1 MNKAMTTHTYHLLRF
16 PIYILGL
23 LLCTS
28 NGILAQD
35 PDPVLPALI
44 PVPKTMV
51 PTGNSFIIEQGT
63 PILLPNQLEGTP
75 IHKALNELMYTT
87 TWLNGEVIFYEGSIP
102 SITQTTSIDS
112 AILVLLHSPENLLND
127 PDQEHLEHEEGYRIH
142 VSSEQLTLEAT
153 TEHGLFNAIMTLRQL
168 LPTEVEKE
176 DPSRVRNNM
185 AWTVPGVH
193 IADHPR
199 FQYRGLHLDVGRHF
213 MPVSFIK
220 HYIDLL
226 AMHKMNR
233 FHWHLT
239 EDQGWRIEIKAYPKL
254 TEIAAFREET
264 LIRRYGSNTY
274 DNRPYG
280 GFYTQ
285 EEIKE
290 VVAYAADNYITVVP
304 EIEMPGHTSAVLA
317 AYPEYGCLDKEYK
330 VQTTWGVFED
340 IFCPSEETFGF
351 LEDVLDEV
359 MALFPGEF
367 IHIGGDE
374 APKKQWGESA
384 LAQEV
389 IRREGLKDEHELQSY
404 FITRIERYLNSK
416 GRQIIGWDEILEGGL
431 APRATVMSW
440 RGERGGIEAAKMGH
454 DVIMTP
460 GNTNYF
466 DHYQGTMSNEPL
478 AICCF
483 TSVEDVYGYEPVPE
497 ALSQE
502 EAKHV
507 LGAQGNVWTEY
518 IRTPEKVE
526 YMAYPRATALS
537 EVLWSDPSQKD
548 WYSFWARLQ
557 HHFERLDHRGVN
569 YAPHYEGQLNPHE

>member
-1 MNKAMTTHTYHLLRF
+1 MQ
-16 PIYILGL
+16 
-23 LLCTS
+23 
-28 NGILAQD
+28 GI
-35 PDPVLPALI
+35 
-44 PVPKTMV
+44 
-51 PTGNSFIIEQGT
+51 
-63 PILLPNQLEGTP
+63 PILLPNELEGTP
-75 IHKALNELMYTT
+75 IHSTLNELMYTT
-87 TWLNGEVIFYEGSIP
+87 TWLNGNFVFYEGNKP
-102 SITQTTSIDS
+102 STMTDS
-112 AILVLLHSPENLLND
+112 AIVLLLHNPENLQND
-127 PDQEHLEHEEGYRIH
+127 THYKHLSHQEGYRIH
-142 VSSEQLTLEAT
+142 VTPEQLRLEAST
-153 TEHGLFNAIMTLRQL
+153 AHGLFNAIMTLRQL

-176 DPSRVRNNM
+176 DPSRVSNNM
-185 AWTVPGVH
+185 IWTVPGVR

-226 AMHKMNR
+226 AIHKMNR

-274 DNRPYG
+274 DNRPYV

-290 VVAYAADNYITVVP
+290 VVAYAADNYITIVP

-359 MALFPGEF
+359 MALFPGEY

-374 APKKQWGESA
+374 APKKQWEESA

-404 FITRIERYLNSK
+404 FITRIEQYLNSK

-497 ALSQE
+497 ALNQE

-526 YMAYPRATALS
+526 YMAFPRATALS

-548 WYSFWARLQ
+548 WYSFWARMQ
-557 HHFERLDHRGVN
+557 HHFERLDYRGVN

>member
-1 MNKAMTTHTYHLLRF
+1 MPMTNPISKLKSIIFQKLISLLC
-16 PIYILGL
+16 L
-23 LLCTS
+23 LLCS
-28 NGILAQD
+28 SISIIAQK
-35 PDPVLPALI
+35 PEPVLPALI
-44 PVPKTMV
+44 PIPKTMEF
-51 PTGNSFIIEQGT
+51 TGNPFTIVQGT
-63 PILLPNQLEGTP
+63 PILLPNQLEGSP
-75 IHKALNELMYTT
+75 IHSTLNELIYTT
-87 TWLNGEVIFYEGSIP
+87 TWLNGDFIFYEGTNPGSM
-102 SITQTTSIDS
+102 TDS
-112 AILVLLHSPENLLND
+112 AIVVLLHNLESLQVD
-127 PDQEHLEHEEGYRIH
+127 DDYVHLRHKEGYRIH
-142 VSSEQLTLEAT
+142 VTPEQLRLEAT

-168 LPTEVEKE
+168 LPTEIEKE
-176 DPSRVRNNM
+176 DPSRISNNII
-185 AWTVPGVH
+185 WTVPGVH
-193 IADHPR
+193 ITDHPR

-264 LIRRYGSNTY
+264 LIRRYGSKIY
-274 DNRPYG
+274 DSRPYG
-280 GFYTQ
+280 GYYTQ
-285 EEIKE
+285 EEIKK
-290 VVAYAADNYITVVP
+290 VVAYAAEKYITIVP

-317 AYPEYGCLDKEYK
+317 AYPEYGCQDKKYK
-330 VQTTWGVFED
+330 VQTTWGVFDD

-359 MALFPGEF
+359 MDLFPGEY

-374 APKKQWGESA
+374 APKKQWEESE

-404 FITRIERYLNSK
+404 FITRIEQYLNSK

-466 DHYQGTMSNEPL
+466 DHYQGNMMREPL

-483 TSVEDVYGYEPVPE
+483 TSVEDVYGYEPVPV
-497 ALSQE
+497 ALSEE

-518 IRTPEKVE
+518 IRTPQKVE

-537 EVLWSDPSQKD
+537 EVLWSNPIQKD

-569 YAPHYEGQLNPHE
+569 YAPHYEGQLKPHE